1 MLRMI
6 FGEEPRKDEGLLK
19 DAMNAMDKYLVYVRQ
34 EIAKDGDPNHR
45 YRQLE
50 IWTVG
55 LKTSLDELEQSL
67 YVADRFADRVTK
79 AYQAEMSENELD
91 DYYRHVYFYKNGFI
105 RVFSILDK
113 VGNVVDDALF
123 LETEKIK
130 QRFSFFTVLRN
141 MQHKKVAQG
150 LFNRLAVIKE
160 EYRLPLQ
167 HLRKR
172 RNTEIHHM
180 NTEMQDDLWQRHR
193 SLKEKLKLENIDEHM
208 EDLRQGFVAV
218 CRILVEIFAY
228 LERERA
234 VRPKPKRHLTR
245 RRKST

>member
-6 FGEEPRKDEGLLK
+6 FGEEPRRDEGLLK
-19 DAMNAMDKYLVYVRQ
+19 DAMGAMDQYLIRVR
-34 EIAKDGDPNHR
+34 KNMKLDGDPKHR
-45 YRQLE
+45 YRQHE

-67 YVADRFADRVTK
+67 YVAERFADRVTK
-79 AYQAEMSENELD
+79 AYQAEMNEDELD

-113 VGNVVDDALF
+113 LGNVMNDAMF
-123 LETEKIK
+123 LETERMK

-141 MQHKKVAQG
+141 LQKRGAAPELV
-150 LFNRLAVIKE
+150 NRLTAIKE
-160 EYRLPLQ
+160 EYHLPLQ

-193 SLKEKLKLENIDEHM
+193 SLNEKIKLENIDEHI
-208 EDLRQGFVAV
+208 EDLRQGYMAV
-218 CRILVEIFAY
+218 CQILIAVFTF
-228 LERERA
+228 LERDRTYT
-234 VRPKPKRHLTR
+234 KPPSHKVAR
-245 RRKST
+245 RRKRS

>member
-91 DYYRHVYFYKNGFI
+91 DYYLHVYFYKNGFI

-193 SLKEKLKLENIDEHM
+193 SLKEKLKLENIDDHM

-234 VRPKPKRHLTR
+234 VRPKPKRHVAR
-245 RRKST
+245 RRKNT

>member
-218 CRILVEIFAY
+218 CRILVEIFAC

-234 VRPKPKRHLTR
+234 VRPKPKRHVTR
-245 RRKST
+245 RRKNT